1 MRHQQS
7 LPDESY
13 ASDTNSAAGADE
25 EMLTQSDH
33 APSTASQLLK
43 SISGLPESERIVL
56 VQHMLRTFPV
66 ARLVE
71 FHEHLATM
79 VYFDPVSKLPNELIL
94 HTFSNL
100 SPHDLLTCS
109 LVSRGWRERAL
120 DERLWRDC
128 FSREGWDMDTAK
140 FREHERSARSFG
152 FTSASRRLNDESNS
166 SAKREGRKRPRD
178 EAFNDNGKQPIA
190 DEVEDHDMDFDENDH
205 MEGVKS
211 SSEDGRAS
219 SSEKGVIASTSP
231 SKFSWPWIYKQ
242 RRLLERNWEKGK
254 YASFRLPHPQHE
266 HEGHTECVY
275 TIQHIG
281 DTLVSGSRDASI
293 RIWDLS
299 TYRLKAK
306 PLYGHDAS
314 VLCLQFDDRPEEDI
328 IISGG
333 SDNYVIVWK
342 FSTGEIIKKMTD
354 AHTESVLNLRFDER
368 YLVTCSKDKTI
379 KIWNRK
385 EISNTDPI
393 IPMRAI
399 NAFANM
405 DIIPPLTLLDAF
417 GGSRDGHGAA
427 VNAVQIHGDIIVS
440 ASGDRCVK
448 AWNIHTGYPMKKYE
462 GHTKGIAC
470 VQFDGRRVVSGS
482 SDNTVRIFDYETYQE
497 IACLDGHSDLVRTV
511 QARFGDLR
519 IISDEELHAQAR
531 QVDANFRRAAAAGAI
546 EERKISRRG
555 PGRNAGSSDPNKVL
569 SLGNKI
575 PPGGG
580 GSKWARIVSG
590 SYDETVIVWKRDGEG
605 NWKPNQRLHQG
616 MLPNTRAAAA
626 ARSGAAFQPAI
637 TPALAVYPLT
647 AADAAA
653 QQAQVQQAQIRQQ
666 AATAALAQRQ
676 QAQQQLAAPAAGPST
691 ASRPILAQTAVGPGT
706 QGPSIAT
713 AAPAPGPANLQ
724 PHHHHHGHHHHH
736 HHHHRNPAAAAAARA
751 ESNRVFKLQFDA
763 RRIIACSQN
772 RVIVGWDFAAGN
784 KDLEMIGDWSS
795 ETP

>member
-1 MRHQQS
+1 
-7 LPDESY
+7 
-13 ASDTNSAAGADE
+13 
-25 EMLTQSDH
+25 
-33 APSTASQLLK
+33 
-43 SISGLPESERIVL
+43 
-56 VQHMLRTFPV
+56 
-66 ARLVE
+66 
-71 FHEHLATM
+71 
-79 VYFDPVSKLPNELIL
+79 
-94 HTFSNL
+94 
-100 SPHDLLTCS
+100 
-109 LVSRGWRERAL
+109 
-120 DERLWRDC
+120 
-128 FSREGWDMDTAK
+128 
-140 FREHERSARSFG
+140 
-152 FTSASRRLNDESNS
+152 
-166 SAKREGRKRPRD
+166 
-178 EAFNDNGKQPIA
+178 
-190 DEVEDHDMDFDENDH
+190 MDFDEKDH

-519 IISDEELHAQAR
+519 ITSDEELHAQAR

-637 TPALAVYPLT
+637 TQALAVYPLT

-676 QAQQQLAAPAAGPST
+676 QAQQQRLLNAQQAQRDALQRSPLAANAVQNFGAASDAQPSTHPHNSAPRYAQPRDGLSAGPVSGAPPVVVSPAAIGGALPVAAPAAGPST